1 MRITFEK
8 PKPLRRQTV
17 HGKEQAPP
25 AQALAYSIKRV
36 GDTKMPSEYRFSSR
50 LSSDV
55 LRETRAPRS
64 NIHDI
69 VPGP

>member
-25 AQALAYSIKRV
+25 AQALASIKRV
-36 GDTKMPSEYRFSSR
+36 GDTKVPSEYRFSSR

-55 LRETRAPRS
+55 LWETRAPRS
-64 NIHDI
+64 SIHDI